1 MSTIPPEEKNL
12 LYLTINVAD
21 VEKPEI
27 TLTASELKFEGK
39 SGDRHY
45 KLDIEF
51 FDEIDD
57 KKSKYQITGSHIF
70 FVLYK
75 KKLNAEFW
83 PRLTKSKVKQHYI
96 KTDFDKW
103 VDEDEQDEK
112 DDDDL
117 QNSMGDLGNAFGD
130 ESIDFAKLA
139 AESGGDF
146 PSLNTPS
153 DLDQLSSSDEEEGPA
168 SDDKAQEQPS
178 EEK

>member
-27 TLTASELKFEGK
+27 TLTATELKFEGT
-39 SGDRHY
+39 SGGQHY

-51 FDEIDD
+51 YDEVDE
-57 KKSKYQITGSHIF
+57 KKSKYQITGSHVF

-83 PRLTKSKVKQHYI
+83 PRLTKQKVKQHYI

-112 DDDDL
+112 DDDL
-117 QNSMGDLGNAFGD
+117 QNPMGDLGNAFGD

-139 AESGGDF
+139 AESGGEF

-153 DLDQLSSSDEEEGPA
+153 ELDQLSSSDEEEAA
-168 SDDKAQEQPS
+168 SDDKAQEQPG